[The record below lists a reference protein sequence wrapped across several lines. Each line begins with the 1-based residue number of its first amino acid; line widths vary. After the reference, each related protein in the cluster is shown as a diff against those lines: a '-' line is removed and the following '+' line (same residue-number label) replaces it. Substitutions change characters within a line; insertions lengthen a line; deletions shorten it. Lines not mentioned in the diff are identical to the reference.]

1 MSEKILIR
9 NADAIVTCDDAD
21 RVLYHSDILLSG
33 GRIEA
38 VGRDLSAGGAQ
49 VFGDGAS
56 HDAQTDHADFFHE
69 YLSFAQCP
77 GVLGGHEKEAGP
89 GGLPLMRGT
98 EKRPGWHI
106 SNTES
111 KAV

>member
-21 RVLYHSDILLSG
+21 RVLCHSDILLSG

-49 VFGDGAS
+49 VQA
-56 HDAQTDHADFFHE
+56 A
-69 YLSFAQCP
+69 
-77 GVLGGHEKEAGP
+77 
-89 GGLPLMRGT
+89 
-98 EKRPGWHI
+98 
-106 SNTES
+106 
-111 KAV
+111 